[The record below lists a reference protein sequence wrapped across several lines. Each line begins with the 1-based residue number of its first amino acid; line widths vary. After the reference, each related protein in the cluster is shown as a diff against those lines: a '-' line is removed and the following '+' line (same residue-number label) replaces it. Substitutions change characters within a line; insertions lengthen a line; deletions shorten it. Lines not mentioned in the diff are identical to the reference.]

1 MQPTFDWMVYL
12 HLYWGFFVCDFFA
25 VHLISKCHL
34 FTTGTVCV
42 ASSSALLLAFKIFLR
57 GVLSIMHLGFY
68 AGPLIL
74 T

>member
-1 MQPTFDWMVYL
+1 MQPTFDWLVYL
-12 HLYWGFFVCDFFA
+12 HLYWGVFVCFFV
-25 VHLISKCHL
+25 VHLLSKCHL

-42 ASSSALLLAFKIFLR
+42 ASSSALLLAFRIFLL
-57 GVLSIMHLGFY
+57 GVLSIMPLGFY